1 MAALRRILAAA
12 LIAGIAAGLVTA
24 ALQSVTTTPLIR
36 AAEAFEPAHD
46 PEETSEAARAALS
59 VLATVLTGAGFGLLL
74 VGAIALSG
82 REPDAREGMLW
93 GVAGFAAFTLAPALG
108 LPPALP
114 GAAEADLA
122 ARQVW
127 WLAAAGACAGG
138 LALIVFG
145 RNAWLAAAGIVL
157 IALPH
162 VAGAPAPEGAST
174 VPADLAARFVAAS
187 LATGAVFWAV
197 LGFLSGTLYARFRPR

>member
-1 MAALRRILAAA
+1 MAALRRIVAAG
-12 LIAGIAAGLVTA
+12 LIAGIAAGLVAA

-36 AAEAFEPAHD
+36 AAEAFETAHE
-46 PEETSEAARAALS
+46 PGEMSEAARAALT

-82 REPDAREGMLW
+82 REPDGREGTLW
-93 GVAGFAAFTLAPALG
+93 GLAGFAAFGLAPALG

-122 ARQVW
+122 ARQLW
-127 WLAAAGACAGG
+127 WLAAAAACAGG
-138 LALIVFG
+138 LALVAFG
-145 RNAWLAAAGIVL
+145 NVWLAAAGIVL

-174 VPADLAARFVAAS
+174 APADLAARFVAAS

-197 LGFLSGTLYARFRPR
+197 LGYLAGTLYARFRPR